1 MESTGH
7 GSLFETL
14 VSILLVA
21 HLQVQFL
28 DHMVALFL
36 IFGGP
41 STMFSIVV
49 TLFYIPTNSA
59 QAFQLL
65 HLPSNICIFWFLDSS
80 YPNGR
85 EGISHC
91 DLDLQLL

>member
-1 MESTGH
+1 MESTGC
-7 GSLFETL
+7 GYLFETL
-14 VSILLVA
+14 VSILLVI

-28 DHMVALFL
+28 DHIVVLFL
-36 IFGGP
+36 ISGRP

-65 HLPSNICIFWFLDSS
+65 HLPSTICIFWFLDSS
-80 YPNGR
+80 YPIGC